1 MSKGTAKELCLFYF
15 IKTGGGKVEKIGKY
29 RVLKKIGSG
38 GYGSV
43 YVVLDD
49 RIGKKWAMKEL
60 PKSKKGG
67 SDGLFVLKGLD
78 HPAVPRIVE
87 ELEDEYYIY
96 EIMDY
101 IEGETLA
108 EYARA
113 GRIRSAQQLLDICTE
128 ISGIIAYLHNQDPP
142 VIFRDIKPDNFIV
155 TSEGKIKLVDFDI
168 AIVGEQT
175 DNMPLGTRGYA
186 APEQHFGICSMAADV
201 YSLGVTI
208 GEFTD
213 KLSQTGGNSR
223 VFEKRTLMKIRKVA
237 GKAANREAEL
247 RYSDAAEVWEE
258 FMRIRRMDRV
268 ERIAA
273 VSGALMLLF
282 TVLAFSLR
290 GIYRD
295 AVRSDAGTRVV
306 HCLESSRKTAD
317 RIMLEMAEDANADA
331 RPDLA
336 RFHADIMKAGSLT
349 KYTDE
354 ETAKEVTRQRILY
367 YELAGSLADSE
378 DERDLQYRKAIAEI
392 LVLMEN
398 AGEQDLGFLRLKA
411 AELSRSVGDTG
422 SAERFLA
429 EFIADEH
436 SDEDKISAWTKVMA
450 MRLFDERN
458 PDTAEQAL
466 REVLEIDGAEQDELV
481 MKYRE
486 IIENI
491 GR

>member
-1 MSKGTAKELCLFYF
+1 M
-15 IKTGGGKVEKIGKY
+15 EKIGKY

-87 ELEDEYYIY
+87 ELENEYFIY

-108 EYARA
+108 EYAGA
-113 GRIRSAQQLLDICTE
+113 GRIRSAQQLLDICAE
-128 ISGIIAYLHNQDPP
+128 ISGIIAYLHNQEPP

-155 TSEGKIKLVDFDI
+155 TSEGNIKLVDFDI
-168 AIVGEQT
+168 AIVGEQA
-175 DNMPLGTRGYA
+175 DNLPLGTRGYA

-213 KLSQTGGNSR
+213 KISRARGISR
-223 VFEKRTLMKIRKVA
+223 VFEKRILTKIRKVA
-237 GKAANREAEL
+237 GKAAMREPEL
-247 RYSDAAEVWEE
+247 RYSDAGEVWEE
-258 FMRIRRMDRV
+258 LKRIRRADRA
-268 ERIAA
+268 ERIA
-273 VSGALMLLF
+273 VIVGTLMLLCII
-282 TVLAFSLR
+282 LAFSLR

-295 AVRSDAGTRVV
+295 AVRSDARTRAVQ
-306 HCLESSRKTAD
+306 CLESSRKTAD
-317 RIMLEMAEDANADA
+317 RIMLELAEDNRADA
-331 RPDLA
+331 LVDLA

-349 KYTDE
+349 KYADD
-354 ETAKEVTRQRILY
+354 ETAEEVTRQRVLY
-367 YELAGSLADSE
+367 YELAGSLADNE
-378 DERDLQYRKAIAEI
+378 EERDLQYRKAISEI
-392 LVLMEN
+392 LALMEN
-398 AGEQDLGFLRLKA
+398 AGKQDLGFLRLKA
-411 AELSRSVGDTG
+411 ADLCRIVGDTG
-422 SAERFLA
+422 SAERILA
-429 EFIADEH
+429 EFIADDP
-436 SDEDKISAWTKVMA
+436 SDEEKISAWTKVIA
-450 MRLFDERN
+450 MRLYDERN
-458 PDTAEQAL
+458 SDTAKQAL
-466 REVLEIDGAEQDELV
+466 EEVLEIEGAGQNELV

-486 IIENI
+486 IIGNI
-491 GR
+491 D

>member
-1 MSKGTAKELCLFYF
+1 
-15 IKTGGGKVEKIGKY
+15 
-29 RVLKKIGSG
+29 
-38 GYGSV
+38 
-43 YVVLDD
+43 
-49 RIGKKWAMKEL
+49 
-60 PKSKKGG
+60 
-67 SDGLFVLKGLD
+67 
-78 HPAVPRIVE
+78 
-87 ELEDEYYIY
+87 
-96 EIMDY
+96 
-101 IEGETLA
+101 
-108 EYARA
+108 
-113 GRIRSAQQLLDICTE
+113 
-128 ISGIIAYLHNQDPP
+128 
-142 VIFRDIKPDNFIV
+142 
-155 TSEGKIKLVDFDI
+155 
-168 AIVGEQT
+168 
-175 DNMPLGTRGYA
+175 
-186 APEQHFGICSMAADV
+186 
-201 YSLGVTI
+201 
-208 GEFTD
+208 
-213 KLSQTGGNSR
+213 
-223 VFEKRTLMKIRKVA
+223 
-237 GKAANREAEL
+237 
-247 RYSDAAEVWEE
+247 
-258 FMRIRRMDRV
+258 
-268 ERIAA
+268 
-273 VSGALMLLF
+273 MLLF

-306 HCLESSRKTAD
+306 HCLESSRQTAD